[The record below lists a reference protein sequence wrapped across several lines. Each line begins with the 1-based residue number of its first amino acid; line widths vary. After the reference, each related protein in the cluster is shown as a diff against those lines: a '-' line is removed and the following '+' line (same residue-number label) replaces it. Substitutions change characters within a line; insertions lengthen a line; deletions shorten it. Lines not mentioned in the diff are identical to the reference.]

1 VLISP
6 KSLAGVTLIEL
17 MIAIAI
23 IGILLL
29 AGLPEASRWIQNT
42 RIRTAAESI
51 SNGLQLARGEAVRR
65 NAPVAFVL
73 TSNAPTAV
81 NVGTAPNNSGPN
93 WLVRV
98 FDSTGL
104 YNPNP
109 PTIPTQADYFIQGA
123 AETGAN
129 VSISLVPPSVPN
141 IVFTGLGR
149 ATADGINP
157 LPAVPNTIQV
167 TNPTGGACVAAAGP
181 MHCLNVVVQPGG
193 QIRMCDPN
201 PAILAGDTRK
211 C

>member
-1 VLISP
+1 MLIYS
-6 KSLAGVTLIEL
+6 KSLAGFTLIEL
-17 MIAIAI
+17 MFAIAI
-23 IGILLL
+23 VGILL
-29 AGLPEASRWIQNT
+29 AVGLPEASKWTQNT
-42 RIRTAAESI
+42 KIRTASESI
-51 SNGLQLARGEAVRR
+51 SHGLQLARGEAVRR
-65 NAPVAFVL
+65 NTPVEFVL
-73 TSNAPTAV
+73 TNDPSV
-81 NVGTAPNNSGPN
+81 GNVATAPNNTGPN

-123 AETGAN
+123 AESAPN
-129 VSISLVPPSVPN
+129 VSISLVPPSAPN

-167 TNPTGGACVAAAGP
+167 TNPTGGACVAASGP
-181 MHCLNVVVQPGG
+181 MRCLNVVVQPGG
-193 QIRMCDPN
+193 QIRMCDPSI
-201 PAILAGDTRK
+201 ATAGDTRK